1 MPHDHDDTNETGK
14 NGRLLPRAAMT
25 LEVVYSQMNRFF
37 SDYTSNIS
45 KGGTFIRTERP
56 LKVGTEFI
64 FQLRLPARDDPL
76 EIKGRVAWV
85 NSQGRKEVPE
95 VTELG
100 MGILFIFD
108 GAEEKAQLQSEVETL
123 MIDALGE
130 DHYRG
135 LVESMQ
141 KKQE

>member
-1 MPHDHDDTNETGK
+1 MSHDHDEIENAQN
-14 NGRLLPRAAMT
+14 NGRLLPRAPMT

-64 FQLRLPARDDPL
+64 FQLKLPVREEPL

-85 NSQGRKEVPE
+85 NSQGRKEVPA
-95 VTELG
+95 VKELG

-108 GAEEKAQLQSEVETL
+108 GAEEKAQLEGIVENL
-123 MIDALGE
+123 MVEALGE
-130 DHYRG
+130 EHYRG
-135 LVESMQ
+135 LVDSMR
-141 KKQE
+141 KNSS